1 MKNWSTVPPFIPH
14 SSFLIPHSSLLI
26 QTDSFLIKME
36 INTLAVV
43 GAGTMGLGIA
53 QLGIQHGLPTIL
65 FDLSATALEKAQSAI
80 AAGLGK
86 LVEKGK
92 ITAEA
97 RDAALARLTAT
108 TELSEVKA
116 DCIIEAVVERLDVKH
131 KLFQQ
136 LAELNGPAAILAS
149 NTSSLPITQLG
160 APITNPE
167 RVVGMHF
174 FNPAPLMPL
183 VEIISGVATS
193 PAVADAVEALA
204 LRLGKTPVRAADAPG
219 FIVNRVARHYYVESL
234 KIVEENV
241 APFQVVDELLEA
253 SGFKMGPFRLM
264 DLIGVDTNFSV
275 TSAMF
280 NSFHQDGKF
289 RPSRIQQQKVDAGH
303 HGRKTGRGFYN
314 YQ

>member
-1 MKNWSTVPPFIPH
+1 MN
-14 SSFLIPHSSLLI
+14 
-26 QTDSFLIKME
+26 KME
-36 INTLAVV
+36 TLAVV

-65 FDLSATALEKAQSAI
+65 FDLNPAVLEKAQAAI
-80 AAGLGK
+80 TVGLGK
-86 LVEKGK
+86 LVDKGRL
-92 ITAEA
+92 TPEA
-97 RDAALARLTAT
+97 RDAALARLTVT
-108 TELSEVKA
+108 TDMSVVQA
-116 DCIIEAVVERLDVKH
+116 DLIIEAVVERLDVKH
-131 KLFQQ
+131 QLFRE
-136 LAELNGPAAILAS
+136 LAVLNGPDTILAS
-149 NTSSLPITQLG
+149 NTSSLPITQLA
-160 APITNPE
+160 APVPHPE
-167 RVVGMHF
+167 RVVGLHF

-183 VEIISGVATS
+183 VEVISGVATA

-204 LRLGKTPVRAADAPG
+204 RRLGKTPVRAADAPG

-234 KIVEENV
+234 KIVEEQV
-241 APFQVVDELLEA
+241 ASFEVVDELLEA

-280 NSFHQDGKF
+280 ASFHQDAKF

>member
-1 MKNWSTVPPFIPH
+1 MN
-14 SSFLIPHSSLLI
+14 
-26 QTDSFLIKME
+26 E
-36 INTLAVV
+36 IHTLAVV

-53 QLGIQHGLPTIL
+53 QLGIQHGLPTVL
-65 FDLSATALEKAQSAI
+65 FDLNPAALEKAQAAI

-86 LVEKGK
+86 LVEKNK
-92 ITAEA
+92 LTAAA
-97 RDAALARLTAT
+97 RDAALARLVT
-108 TELSEVKA
+108 TTDMSLVRA
-116 DCIIEAVVERLDVKH
+116 DLVVEAVVERLDVKH
-131 KLFQQ
+131 QLFQE
-136 LAELNGPAAILAS
+136 LAQLNGPATILAS
-149 NTSSLPITQLG
+149 NTSSLPITQLA
-160 APITNPE
+160 APVPHPE

-183 VEIISGVATS
+183 VEVISGVATA
-193 PAVADAVEALA
+193 PAVADAVEAVA
-204 LRLGKTPVRAADAPG
+204 KRLGKVPVRAADAPG

-234 KIVEENV
+234 KVVEENV

-280 NSFHQDGKF
+280 ASFHQDAKF

-303 HGRKTGRGFYN
+303 HGRKTGRGFYD

>member
-1 MKNWSTVPPFIPH
+1 MS
-14 SSFLIPHSSLLI
+14 I
-26 QTDSFLIKME
+26 Q
-36 INTLAVV
+36 TLAVV

-65 FDLSATALEKAQSAI
+65 FDLSATALEKAQTAI

-92 ITAEA
+92 LTAEA

-108 TELSEVKA
+108 TELSDVKA

-131 KLFQQ
+131 QLFRQ
-136 LAELNGPAAILAS
+136 LAELNGPETILAS

-160 APITNPE
+160 APIANPE

-183 VEIISGVATS
+183 VEIISGVATA
-193 PAVADAVEALA
+193 PAVADAVEVLA
-204 LRLGKTPVRAADAPG
+204 RRMGKTPVRAADAPG

-241 APFQVVDELLEA
+241 APFTVMDELLEA
-253 SGFKMGPFRLM
+253 TGFKMGPFRLM

-275 TSAMF
+275 TTAMF
-280 NSFHQDGKF
+280 NSFHQDAKF
-289 RPSRIQQQKVDAGH
+289 RPSRVQQQKVDAGH

-314 YQ
+314 Y

>member
-1 MKNWSTVPPFIPH
+1 MN
-14 SSFLIPHSSLLI
+14 
-26 QTDSFLIKME
+26 KME
-36 INTLAVV
+36 TLAVV

-65 FDLSATALEKAQSAI
+65 FDLNPAALEKAQAAI
-80 AAGLGK
+80 TAGLGK
-86 LVEKGK
+86 LVDKGRL
-92 ITAEA
+92 TPEA
-97 RDAALARLTAT
+97 RDAALARLTVT
-108 TELSEVKA
+108 TDMSVVQA
-116 DCIIEAVVERLDVKH
+116 DLIIEAVVERLDVKH
-131 KLFQQ
+131 QLFRE
-136 LAELNGPAAILAS
+136 LAVLNGPDTILAS
-149 NTSSLPITQLG
+149 NTSSLPITQLA
-160 APITNPE
+160 APVPHPE
-167 RVVGMHF
+167 RVVGLHF

-183 VEIISGVATS
+183 VEVISGVATA

-204 LRLGKTPVRAADAPG
+204 RRLGKTPVRAADAPG

-234 KIVEENV
+234 KIVEEQV
-241 APFQVVDELLEA
+241 ASFEVVDELLEA

-280 NSFHQDGKF
+280 ASFHQDAKF

-303 HGRKTGRGFYN
+303 HGRKTGQGFYN

>member
-1 MKNWSTVPPFIPH
+1 MND
-14 SSFLIPHSSLLI
+14 I
-26 QTDSFLIKME
+26 Q
-36 INTLAVV
+36 TLAVV

-65 FDLSATALEKAQSAI
+65 FDLNPTALEKAQAAI

-86 LVEKGK
+86 LVEKGRL
-92 ITAEA
+92 TAEA

-108 TELSEVKA
+108 TDMSVVQA
-116 DCIIEAVVERLDVKH
+116 DLIVEAVVERLDVKH
-131 KLFQQ
+131 QLFGE
-136 LAELNGPAAILAS
+136 LAAINGPNTILAS
-149 NTSSLPITQLG
+149 NTSSLPITQLA
-160 APITNPE
+160 AP
-167 RVVGMHF
+167 
-174 FNPAPLMPL
+174 MPL
-183 VEIISGVATS
+183 VEVISGVATA

-204 LRLGKTPVRAADAPG
+204 KRLSKTPVRAADAPG

-241 APFQVVDELLEA
+241 ASFEVVDELLEA

-280 NSFHQDGKF
+280 ASFHQDAKF

-303 HGRKTGRGFYN
+303 HGRKTGQGFYT
-314 YQ
+314 Y

>member
-1 MKNWSTVPPFIPH
+1 
-14 SSFLIPHSSLLI
+14 
-26 QTDSFLIKME
+26 
-36 INTLAVV
+36 
-43 GAGTMGLGIA
+43 MGLGIA
-53 QLGIQHGLPTIL
+53 QLGVQHGLPTIL
-65 FDLSATALEKAQSAI
+65 FDLNPNALEKAQAAI

-92 ITAEA
+92 LTAEA
-97 RDAALARLTAT
+97 RDEALARLTAT
-108 TELSEVKA
+108 TDMATVQA
-116 DCIIEAVVERLDVKH
+116 DIIVEAVVERLDVKH
-131 KLFQQ
+131 QMFQE
-136 LAELNGPAAILAS
+136 LAVLNRPETILAS
-149 NTSSLPITQLG
+149 NTSSLPITQLA
-160 APITNPE
+160 APVPQPG

-183 VEIISGVATS
+183 VEVISGAATE

-204 LRLGKTPVRAADAPG
+204 RRLGKTPVRAADAPG

-234 KIVEENV
+234 KIVEEQV
-241 APFQVVDELLEA
+241 APFTVVDELLEA

-280 NSFHQDGKF
+280 ASFHQDAKF

-314 YQ
+314 Y